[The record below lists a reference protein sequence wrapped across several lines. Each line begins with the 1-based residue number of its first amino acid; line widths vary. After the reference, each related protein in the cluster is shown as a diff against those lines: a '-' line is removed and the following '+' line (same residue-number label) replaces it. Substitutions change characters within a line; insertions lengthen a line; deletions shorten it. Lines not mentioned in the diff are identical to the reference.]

1 MIKNGKSL
9 FNEFKENVFIL
20 KEINIPK
27 RHRVKNCNK
36 NSAYSYLFNNDNYSY
51 ATMNS
56 QINNNKINNKII
68 PLITT
73 NENVSLNI
81 KKKVNPQLSNNSSGK
96 IIQKE
101 ISLNKIKNSPIKKT
115 KSIQNIPTNANKYK
129 LHYKINNIKKNK
141 NFKNEYKIK
150 NIHISLKKIKIR
162 NQKAFSWN
170 QTQKNNM
177 NETLVYKSP
186 KRQRS
191 SNIKRN
197 NINRNNSEIINYH
210 SCSNLLSRIKIST
223 KNDNLIQK
231 PNIKI
236 KINRKNVQNDKIILG
251 NKKIAK
257 KLLYQ
262 SKKIKM
268 QFKKENE
275 IIKMKKEFFD
285 KNGIINENKKD
296 YENKTIKI
304 QTYFRRF
311 LSMKKFY
318 HLRNKFFII
327 KICKVNDIIIN
338 SQKKENSNNDN
349 ICLKNRKY
357 ILKYLLLKKEQNRYN
372 ILKAFFQKYKNKT
385 KKEIHQNRNMDT
397 ENINNFNIIN
407 LRTKKIKDLI
417 QKRIKTNKEIL
428 NKYFLHYYYNTFYIN
443 INFVIDLIN
452 QLIYQQKYDLFN
464 NNIFIPKND
473 YSRYSYKKI
482 SSNKSITLKNN
493 ISKLYTELK
502 EVIKKMQN
510 TVSEEIRKF
519 YLNDIIRI
527 VNKINNEKEI
537 NEKNNNLKNF
547 LIILF
552 SKLKNALFY
561 NYTQFF
567 LILHHMKKEE
577 IGKAKYKIDKIN
589 YIKMIMQKLHKHFL
603 QKYFYNFILNIILR
617 NIKKD
622 NIENAN
628 TQPKNNNI
636 EKDINK
642 IIQIN
647 LEEKQ

>member
-27 RHRVKNCNK
+27 RHRVKNRNK
-36 NSAYSYLFNNDNYSY
+36 NSAYSYLFNNDHYSY

-81 KKKVNPQLSNNSSGK
+81 QKKVNPQLSNNSSGK

-101 ISLNKIKNSPIKKT
+101 ISLNKIKISPIKKT
-115 KSIQNIPTNANKYK
+115 KSLQNIPTNANNNK

-197 NINRNNSEIINYH
+197 NINRNNSEIINCH

-236 KINRKNVQNDKIILG
+236 EINRKNVQNDKIILG

-443 INFVIDLIN
+443 INFVIDMIN

-464 NNIFIPKND
+464 NNIFILKND

-502 EVIKKMQN
+502 EVIKKMHN

-519 YLNDIIRI
+519 YLNEIIRI

-577 IGKAKYKIDKIN
+577 IDKEKYKIDKIN

>member
-27 RHRVKNCNK
+27 RHRVKNSNK

-56 QINNNKINNKII
+56 QINNNKII

-115 KSIQNIPTNANKYK
+115 KSIQNIPTNANNNK

-197 NINRNNSEIINYH
+197 NINRNNSEIINYY

-236 KINRKNVQNDKIILG
+236 EINRKNVQNDKIILG

-397 ENINNFNIIN
+397 ENINNFNIIK

-443 INFVIDLIN
+443 INFVIGMIN

-464 NNIFIPKND
+464 NNIFILKND

-552 SKLKNALFY
+552 SKIKNALFY

-577 IGKAKYKIDKIN
+577 IDKEKYKIDKIN

>member
-1 MIKNGKSL
+1 
-9 FNEFKENVFIL
+9 
-20 KEINIPK
+20 
-27 RHRVKNCNK
+27 
-36 NSAYSYLFNNDNYSY
+36 
-51 ATMNS
+51 
-56 QINNNKINNKII
+56 
-68 PLITT
+68 
-73 NENVSLNI
+73 
-81 KKKVNPQLSNNSSGK
+81 
-96 IIQKE
+96 
-101 ISLNKIKNSPIKKT
+101 
-115 KSIQNIPTNANKYK
+115 
-129 LHYKINNIKKNK
+129 
-141 NFKNEYKIK
+141 
-150 NIHISLKKIKIR
+150 
-162 NQKAFSWN
+162 
-170 QTQKNNM
+170 M

-236 KINRKNVQNDKIILG
+236 EINRKNVQNDKIILG

-397 ENINNFNIIN
+397 ENKNNFNIIK

-443 INFVIDLIN
+443 INFVIDIIN

-464 NNIFIPKND
+464 NNIFILKND
-473 YSRYSYKKI
+473 YSKYSYKKI

-502 EVIKKMQN
+502 EVIKKMHN

-527 VNKINNEKEI
+527 ANKINNEKEI

-561 NYTQFF
+561 NYTQF
-567 LILHHMKKEE
+567 LLNLHHMKKEE
-577 IGKAKYKIDKIN
+577 INKEKYKIDKIN

-622 NIENAN
+622 NIENEN
-628 TQPKNNNI
+628 NQPKNNNI